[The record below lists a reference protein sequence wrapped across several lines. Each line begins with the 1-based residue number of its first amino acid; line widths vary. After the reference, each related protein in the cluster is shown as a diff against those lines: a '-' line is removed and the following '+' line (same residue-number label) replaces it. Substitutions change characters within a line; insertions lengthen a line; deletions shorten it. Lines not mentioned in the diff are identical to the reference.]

1 MSSLK
6 NETKYTGSRNPNW
19 KLALT
24 LAGAVV
30 LLTGSYAVAK
40 NSNAQDQFDLRIK
53 PTVKALYKQQV
64 KVKTVHFKES
74 HKFFDV
80 DFQYPQL
87 MCKDSERVRQAN
99 WLIKSM
105 AVSAYK
111 RLKDDMPKTAED
123 AQGLPRCYV
132 RGGYTVTFPSSD
144 LVCVRLDMSE
154 QSGGVHPNHGV
165 STVVCDLTQAKAL
178 KLEDIFGREVDYET
192 LSDLCRREL
201 YRTVEAPVGAIDENG
216 LLAEEGNFSTFT
228 VGPKGIEFIFQPYQV
243 APYALGIPTA
253 TLSFSEIKPLLVE
266 GTAVERLSRAVPD
279 RKGAD
284 VEDSQWLQ
292 NQVLTA
298 VVGACMKQLESDPD
312 NFEIYEKLGEAYF
325 NADRFDAAS
334 IAYSKALTLGAKGQT
349 PFLFRGISY
358 LSLGNSE
365 KAIADF
371 DKVLAMDKSDSVA
384 YCNRGIAYSDIGL
397 HENAIEDFSKSIN
410 LNSQDAY
417 SFMHRGIEYCTLG
430 SYDKAINDLSKAIEL
445 DPSESEAYEHRAIAY
460 KQLGMADLARQDK
473 EKVNELDQP

>member
-1 MSSLK
+1 MSILK
-6 NETKYTGSRNPNW
+6 NETTKTTNW
-19 KLALT
+19 KLSLT

-30 LLTGSYAVAK
+30 LLTSSLAIAK
-40 NSNAQDQFDLRIK
+40 SSSETDNRDLRIK
-53 PTVKALYKQQV
+53 PSLKAIAKPQV
-64 KVKTVHFKES
+64 SIKTIYLKET

-87 MCKDSERVRQAN
+87 ICKDAERVRKAN

-105 AVSAYK
+105 AVSSYK

-132 RGGYTVTFPSSD
+132 RGGYSVTFPSSD

-165 STVVCDLTQAKAL
+165 STVVCDLTQAKAMT
-178 KLEDIFGREVDYET
+178 LEDIFGQDVDLET
-192 LSDLCRREL
+192 ISDLCRREL
-201 YRTVEAPVGAIDENG
+201 YRTIDSPVGAVDENG
-216 LLAEEGNFSTFT
+216 LLAEEGNFATFT
-228 VGPKGIEFIFQPYQV
+228 VGAKGIEFIFQPYQV
-243 APYALGIPTA
+243 APYALGTPTA
-253 TLSFSEIKPLLVE
+253 TLPFSEIKSLLVE
-266 GTAVERLSRAVPD
+266 GTAVERLARSVN
-279 RKGAD
+279 
-284 VEDSQWLQ
+284 EDPNANVQDAEWVQ
-292 NQVLTA
+292 NQVLIA
-298 VVGACMKQLESDPD
+298 VVSACMKQLESDPK

-325 NADRFDAAS
+325 NADRFEAAS
-334 IAYSKALTLGAKGQT
+334 IAYTKALSLGSRGQT

-371 DKVLAMDKSDSVA
+371 DKVLAMDNSDSVA

-397 HENAIEDFSKSIN
+397 HENAIDDFSKSIA
-410 LNSQDAY
+410 LNSQDSY

-430 SYDKAINDLSKAIEL
+430 VYDKAISDLSKAIEL

-460 KQLGMADLARQDK
+460 KHLGMAELAQQDK
-473 EKVNELDQP
+473 EKVNELDQL

>member
-1 MSSLK
+1 MSILK
-6 NETKYTGSRNPNW
+6 NETTKTPNW
-19 KLALT
+19 KLSLT

-30 LLTGSYAVAK
+30 LLTSSLAIAK
-40 NSNAQDQFDLRIK
+40 NSSETDIKDLRIK
-53 PTVKALYKQQV
+53 PTQKAIVKPQV
-64 KVKTVHFKES
+64 SIKTIHFKEAQ
-74 HKFFDV
+74 KFFDV

-87 MCKDSERVRQAN
+87 MCKDAERVRKAN
-99 WLIKSM
+99 WLIKNM

-132 RGGYTVTFPSSD
+132 RGGYSVTFPSSD

-178 KLEDIFGREVDYET
+178 KLEDIFGQDVDFET
-192 LSDLCRREL
+192 ISDLCRREL
-201 YRTVEAPVGAIDENG
+201 YRTIESPVGAIDENG
-216 LLAEEGNFSTFT
+216 LLAEEGNFAAFT
-228 VGPKGIEFIFQPYQV
+228 VGSKGIEFIFQPYQV
-243 APYALGIPTA
+243 APYALGMPTA
-253 TLSFSEIKPLLVE
+253 TLPFSEIKPLLIE
-266 GTAVERLSRAVPD
+266 GTAVERLARNV
-279 RKGAD
+279 AD
-284 VEDSQWLQ
+284 DSNADAQDAEWVE

-298 VVGACMKQLESDPD
+298 VVGACMKQLKTDPN

-325 NADRFDAAS
+325 NADRFEAAS
-334 IAYSKALTLGAKGQT
+334 IAYSKALSLGSRGQT
-349 PFLFRGISY
+349 PLLFRGISY

-397 HENAIEDFSKSIN
+397 HENAIEDFSKSIA
-410 LNSQDAY
+410 LNGQDAY

-430 SYDKAINDLSKAIEL
+430 VYDKAVNDLTKAIEL

-460 KQLGMADLARQDK
+460 KQLGMAELAKQDK
-473 EKVNELDQP
+473 EKVNELERL